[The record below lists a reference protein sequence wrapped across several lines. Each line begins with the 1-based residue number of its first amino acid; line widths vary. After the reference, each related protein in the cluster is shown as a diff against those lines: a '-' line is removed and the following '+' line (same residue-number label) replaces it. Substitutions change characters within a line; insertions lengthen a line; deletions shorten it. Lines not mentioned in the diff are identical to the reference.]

1 MDKRQFNY
9 LLFLKSTPHV
19 KKKRVLK
26 KLCNIPYAV
35 VSITCQCFLQFKFV
49 WIRQTSV
56 IKQSTESVTLMSA
69 PFLKGDRL
77 EIKEFIIRLTSKGL
91 LHFFQKILLYKSKYF
106 KMFKNLRILNCNFY
120 VACVCTDIANFPI
133 SICISI
139 P

>member
-19 KKKRVLK
+19 KKVLK

-91 LHFFQKILLYKSKYF
+91 LHFFQKIL
-106 KMFKNLRILNCNFY
+106 
-120 VACVCTDIANFPI
+120 
-133 SICISI
+133 
-139 P
+139 